1 MSAAIERGAGMTGPR
16 DDAAATARSVRYAL
30 RSLVSTRPTYV
41 TFASRTR
48 HRDESIGRGTDIVID
63 GFPRCAN
70 TFAAIAFQL
79 AQREPVRIAHH
90 LHAPAHLGAAVHAGV
105 PTIVLVREPIAAV
118 SSEVIRERPVRVDT
132 VLSAYG
138 RFYEHVLPYLDRATV
153 GEFGLV
159 TTAFGRVIG
168 SLNERCGTTFDPF
181 DHVERNVRLVFA
193 LIDERERRPE
203 RKHVDRFIA
212 GDAPLRDVVEAALA
226 LDRDGTPAAEA
237 EHAVPRPSSHRDE
250 MQRVIRR
257 QIESRHLR
265 PALRRA
271 QRVYERVASS

>member
-1 MSAAIERGAGMTGPR
+1 MTGPR
-16 DDAAATARSVRYAL
+16 DGAAATARSVRYAL
-30 RSLVSTRPTYV
+30 RSLLSTTPTYL
-41 TFASRTR
+41 TLASRTR
-48 HRDESIGRGTDIVID
+48 HHDESIRPGTDVVID

-79 AQREPVRIAHH
+79 AQGGSVRIAHH
-90 LHAPAHLGAAVHAGV
+90 LHAPAHLAAAVHAGV
-105 PTIVLVREPIAAV
+105 PTIVLVREPIGAV
-118 SSEVIRERPVRVDT
+118 SSEAIREQPVRVDT

-138 RFYEHVLPYLDRATV
+138 RFYEHVLPYLDRLTV
-153 GEFGLV
+153 GEFGVV
-159 TTAFGRVIG
+159 TTAFGRVIA

-181 DHVERNVRLVFA
+181 DHDERDVRLVFA

-203 RKHVDRFIA
+203 RKHVDRFIT
-212 GDAPLRDVVEAALA
+212 GDAALRDVVETALA
-226 LDRDGTPAAEA
+226 LDRDGTPATAA
-237 EHAVPRPSSHRDE
+237 EHAVPRPSAHRDE

-271 QRVYERVASS
+271 QKVYERVASC